1 MKTAN
6 RLFFIAKLLT
16 YLLYKLQYIELFN
29 VIILPQRHTHSINFC
44 LISLCLIISNHHL
57 PCPFP
62 LLGTD
67 RRGQFRT
74 HALREIS
81 CQFIIIPRCDYSMT
95 VGLPYLNFT
104 LAFLLQHKP
113 LIFIIFFGKY
123 SLMRKA
129 LQQYV

>member
-16 YLLYKLQYIELFN
+16 YILYKLQYIELFN

-67 RRGQFRT
+67 RRWLTAADHKTFHGDVLSRLSN
-74 HALREIS
+74 AR
-81 CQFIIIPRCDYSMT
+81 MT
-95 VGLPYLNFT
+95 SGD
-104 LAFLLQHKP
+104 
-113 LIFIIFFGKY
+113 LIK
-123 SLMRKA
+123 
-129 LQQYV
+129 

>member
-16 YLLYKLQYIELFN
+16 YILYKLQFIELFN

-57 PCPFP
+57 P
-62 LLGTD
+62 
-67 RRGQFRT
+67 
-74 HALREIS
+74 
-81 CQFIIIPRCDYSMT
+81 
-95 VGLPYLNFT
+95 YLNFT

-123 SLMRKA
+123 SLMRIGVCLA
-129 LQQYV
+129 MDILSAVP

>member
-16 YLLYKLQYIELFN
+16 YILYKLQYIESFN

-67 RRGQFRT
+67 RRWLTAADHKTFHGDVLSRLSN
-74 HALREIS
+74 AR
-81 CQFIIIPRCDYSMT
+81 MT
-95 VGLPYLNFT
+95 SGD
-104 LAFLLQHKP
+104 
-113 LIFIIFFGKY
+113 LIK
-123 SLMRKA
+123 
-129 LQQYV
+129 

>member
-16 YLLYKLQYIELFN
+16 YILYKLQYIELFN
-29 VIILPQRHTHSINFC
+29 VIILPQRHTHSIKFC

-67 RRGQFRT
+67 RRWLTAADHKTFHGDVLSRLSN
-74 HALREIS
+74 AR
-81 CQFIIIPRCDYSMT
+81 MT
-95 VGLPYLNFT
+95 SGD
-104 LAFLLQHKP
+104 
-113 LIFIIFFGKY
+113 LIK
-123 SLMRKA
+123 
-129 LQQYV
+129 